1 MKIIDDK
8 GATIAESTHVHVGW
22 NPVEKT
28 VKVAMLVG
36 EDEAASVPATLVIPI
51 NQLDELLPELAIASN
66 ELRHIERGDRSEITV
81 SVVAPGGD
89 FLNAIAA
96 DLFRTMAQFNAA
108 RRDDGQAQSDAPDG
122 ASEPGAGMGGGTY
135 DGRHG

>member
-36 EDEAASVPATLVIPI
+36 EDETASVPATLVIPI
-51 NQLDELLPELAIASN
+51 NQLDELLPELAIDSN
-66 ELRHIERGDRSEITV
+66 ELRHIERGDRAEI
-81 SVVAPGGD
+81 S
-89 FLNAIAA
+89 LNAIAA

-108 RRDDGQAQSDAPDG
+108 RRDDGQAPAEPRDG
-122 ASEPGAGMGGGTY
+122 APEPGAGMGGGSY